1 MNLATLSAGYLRAR
15 PLQTAF
21 AVVLLALGIAAM
33 TLLLLV
39 TEQLEE
45 RMGRDAQGID
55 LVVGAKG
62 SPVQLVLSG
71 IYHLDAPTGNIPL
84 RAVTELSRDRRVREA
99 IPLSLGDSFRGF
111 RIVGASSAYLKLYG
125 AQVAQGRIWAAPMEA
140 VVGADVAA
148 RTGIAVGQSFTG
160 VHGIGESSVDA
171 HDEHPYRVV
180 GRLARTGTVLDRLVL
195 TSLESVW
202 LVHEEHHEPADQ
214 SERDALAGDREVT
227 VVLLRY
233 ATPLAAV
240 TLPRQINAGSDYQAA
255 SPAYETARLF
265 RLLGIGVE
273 ALRALAGLL
282 ILSAGFSVFVALTQA
297 LEERRTQLAIM
308 RVLGASPA
316 KVFGLLILEGCLLG
330 AAGTCVGLLLGHGL
344 AGLSGWM
351 MPGEARGL
359 VSAAV
364 VRPEELAIAGFG
376 LGVGVVA
383 ALLPAW
389 RASRADVPRI
399 LSEST

>member
-15 PLQTAF
+15 PLQTCF
-21 AVVLLALGIAAM
+21 AVALLALGIAAM

-39 TEQLEE
+39 VEQVEQ
-45 RMGRDAQGID
+45 RMGRDAQGVD

-71 IYHLDAPTGNIPL
+71 IYHLDVPTGNIPL
-84 RAVTELSRDRRVREA
+84 RAVAELSRDRRVREA

-111 RIVGASSAYLKLYG
+111 RIVGATGAYVSLYG
-125 AQVAQGRIWAAPMEA
+125 AEVAEGRIWGAPMEA

-148 RTGIAVGQSFTG
+148 RTGIAVGQSFVG
-160 VHGIGESSVDA
+160 VHGIGESSADA
-171 HDEHPYRVV
+171 HDSHPYRVV
-180 GRLARTGTVLDRLVL
+180 GRLARSGTVLDRLVL

-202 LVHEEHHEPADQ
+202 IVHEAHHEPADQ
-214 SERDALAGDREVT
+214 AERDALAGDREVT

-233 ATPLAAV
+233 STPLAAA

-255 SPAYETARLF
+255 SPAYETVRLF

-273 ALRALAGLL
+273 ALRGLAGLL
-282 ILSAGFSVFVALTQA
+282 ILAAGFSVFVALTQA

-316 KVFGLLILEGCLLG
+316 TVFGLLILEGCMLA
-330 AAGTCVGLLLGHGL
+330 AAGTGAGLLAGHGL
-344 AGLSGWM
+344 AALSGWM

-359 VSAAV
+359 VSAAAWH
-364 VRPEELAIAGFG
+364 PDELAIAGFG
-376 LGVGVVA
+376 LGVGLLA

-389 RASRADVPRI
+389 RASRADVPGI
-399 LSEST
+399 LSESS